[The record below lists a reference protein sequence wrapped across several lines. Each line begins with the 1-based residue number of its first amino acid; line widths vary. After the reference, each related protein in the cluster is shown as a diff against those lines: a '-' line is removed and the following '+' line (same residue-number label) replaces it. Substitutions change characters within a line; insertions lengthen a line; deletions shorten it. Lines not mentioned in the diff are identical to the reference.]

1 MPTHRQTE
9 ETFTTAEVAVILT
22 MADAQAS
29 ITRRAVEGVI
39 VKEFFPS
46 SAVKRRDRQRTLTA
60 TGLMIMATEFTL
72 RRELPVAALRKRIY
86 QTMLRQHAAQGRIA
100 AGDTITVNVE
110 APLARASEALN
121 RYRRLMELVEV
132 NPEIQHGEPVLR
144 GTRVTVYTIA
154 ALAEAG
160 TPIDE
165 ILRHYPSLSARQIE
179 AARLYASA
187 HPRRNHHSLPGNGR
201 VLLEMKIPELNAF

>member
-1 MPTHRQTE
+1 MPVPRRAE
-9 ETFTTAEVAVILT
+9 ETFTTTEAAVILT
-22 MADAQAS
+22 MADAQAN

-46 SAVKRRDRQRTLTA
+46 SAVKRRHRQLALTA
-60 TGLMIMATEFTL
+60 TGLLIMAAEFAL
-72 RRELPVAALRKRIY
+72 RRDLPVAALRKRIY
-86 QTMLRQHAAQGRIA
+86 RTMLRQRAAYGHIA
-100 AGDTITVNVE
+100 AGETVTVNVE
-110 APLARASEALN
+110 APLARASDALS

-154 ALAEAG
+154 ALSAAG
-160 TPIDE
+160 TPTEE
-165 ILRHYPSLSARQIE
+165 ILRHYPNLTVRQVE

-187 HPRRNHHSLPGNGR
+187 HPRRSHPSSTGIGR
-201 VLLEMKIPELNAF
+201 VVLEMGVAELNAL